1 MATTITTTTTTIT
14 TTTDTLQ
21 KHQIIGDILAPGT
34 KIPYNLQIKWPS
46 ATLCK
51 PGQAIHRDATQP
63 CPEVWV
69 DPPVRFLFG
78 HIGDDA
84 DGASLARESREG
96 RHIRLVNGGPGA
108 YASETSDPSDL
119 LHP

>member
-1 MATTITTTTTTIT
+1 MATTITTTTTS
-14 TTTDTLQ
+14 TTDTLQ
-21 KHQIIGDILAPGT
+21 EHKIIGDILAPGT
-34 KIPYNLQIKWPS
+34 KIPYNLKIKWPS
-46 ATLCK
+46 ETLWK

-84 DGASLARESREG
+84 DGASLAREPGES
-96 RHIRLVNGGPGA
+96 RHIRLVNGRP
-108 YASETSDPSDL
+108 
-119 LHP
+119 